1 MIAHGRAELLE
12 LAGQCQTQSLDD
24 VNGWH
29 VDRWDMDTCDVDAAV
44 TAYAA
49 VLEGGATDPVLA
61 LLGEASIDLK
71 AFLIDAEDSKE
82 DITRADLTE
91 LTAAASL
98 VAAPGYE
105 IDMMR
110 MPNVPKMSRRKSES
124 GLDITVVNLRDDL
137 GDGADL
143 EGDER
148 LTIASVKHTVG
159 DSAAGMRWKLVDS
172 LADKELSHVYL
183 ASQLRVLNAQ
193 LRSEG
198 RSAQSAARIYLFM
211 RDFPRLG
218 SVDLYAVGVADP
230 DLADDL
236 LHHVQR
242 LPVIGKEDRTFRMIF
257 LPGLRSVHERC
268 A

>member
-1 MIAHGRAELLE
+1 MIVHGREELLE
-12 LAGQCQTQSLDD
+12 LASQCEVQQLTD

-29 VDRWDMDTCDVDAAV
+29 VDRWDMDDGHVQAAV
-44 TAYAA
+44 ATYAA
-49 VLEGGATDPVLA
+49 VLGGGATDPVLA
-61 LLGEASIDLK
+61 LLSEAGIDLD
-71 AFLIDAEDSKE
+71 AFLIDADDSKE

-91 LTAAASL
+91 LAAAASL
-98 VAAPGYE
+98 LAAPGYE

-124 GLDITVVNLRDDL
+124 GLDVTLVNLRDDL
-137 GDGADL
+137 SDGVDL
-143 EGDER
+143 QDGEQ

-159 DSAAGMRWKLVDS
+159 GSAGGMRWKLVDS
-172 LADKELSHVYL
+172 LSDAQLGHVYL

-198 RSAQSAARIYLFM
+198 QSAKCAARVYLFM

-218 SVDLYAVGVADP
+218 AVDLYAVGVTDP
-230 DLADDL
+230 DLVDDL
-236 LHHVQR
+236 IHHVQR
-242 LPVIGKEDRTFRMIF
+242 LPGIGKGKRTFRMIF
-257 LPGLRSVHERC
+257 LPGLRTVHDRC